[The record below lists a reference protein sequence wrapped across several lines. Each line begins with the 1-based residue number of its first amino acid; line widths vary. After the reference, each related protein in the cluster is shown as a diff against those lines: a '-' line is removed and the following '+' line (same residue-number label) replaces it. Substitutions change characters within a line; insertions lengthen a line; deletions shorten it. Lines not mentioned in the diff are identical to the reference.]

1 LKIRTTTKT
10 DWLKKLTDEYQDYE
24 KVKHIVFIPTYK
36 EPQTVLDR
44 TLSFLAEQ
52 EFPAKNL
59 LIILA
64 GEDRE
69 KEFLPKANELK
80 EKFEK
85 YFFGFLITNHI
96 LKEGEV
102 AGKSSNQNYAV
113 GVVKEY
119 IAKDE
124 LDKNFLTLQCFLFL
138 QNFHKLL

>member
-1 LKIRTTTKT
+1 MSKFWIRFSEIVTPLLGWFLLTAPFWASFFLPTVVVYFILVFDIYFLYKAGTLGINSIRSYLKIRTTTKT

-69 KEFLPKANELK
+69 KEFLPKAN
-80 EKFEK
+80 
-85 YFFGFLITNHI
+85 
-96 LKEGEV
+96 
-102 AGKSSNQNYAV
+102 
-113 GVVKEY
+113 
-119 IAKDE
+119 
-124 LDKNFLTLQCFLFL
+124 
-138 QNFHKLL
+138 